1 MNALKKINESLKY
14 TPEWSEKPISWVG
27 HMRFANWLI
36 TEFSPK
42 KIVELGTHSGNSY
55 FCFCQAVKQK
65 NIESKCYA
73 IDTWEGDE
81 HSRGYSEDIY
91 NQVLRHNN
99 NNYSQFSQLL
109 RTRFDEALEKFDD
122 GSINLLHIDGLHT
135 YDAVKHD
142 FESWLPKMAPGGIIL
157 FHDISVLQDGFGAWK
172 LWNELKISYKNR
184 MEFHHS
190 YGLGVIHLS
199 DNTINS
205 PKYFDS
211 TSEENRLIQES
222 FTILGEKDFEDKK
235 REIKLRK
242 IEGEL
247 ASIKKS
253 LGYRITK
260 PFLDIW
266 TLISKK

>member
-1 MNALKKINESLKY
+1 MNTLKEINDAIKY
-14 TPEWSEKPISWVG
+14 TPNWSEKPISWVG

-36 TEFSPK
+36 SEYSPK

-65 NIESKCYA
+65 HIESKCYA

-81 HSRGYSEDIY
+81 HSRGYSEEIY
-91 NQVLRHNN
+91 NHVLSYNDK
-99 NNYSQFSQLL
+99 NYSQFSQLL
-109 RTRFDEALEKFDD
+109 RNKFDDAREKFED

-135 YDAVKHD
+135 YEAVKHD
-142 FESWLPKMAPGGIIL
+142 YETWLPKMAPGGIML
-157 FHDISVLQDGFGAWK
+157 FHDISVLKDGFGVWK
-172 LWNELKISYKNR
+172 LWKELKISYKNR
-184 MEFHHS
+184 MEFQHS
-190 YGLGVIHLS
+190 YGLGVILLP
-199 DNTINS
+199 DNKLNI

-211 TSEENRLIQES
+211 TSEENKLIQAY

-235 REIKLRK
+235 LEIKLRK

-253 LGYRITK
+253 LVYRITK

-266 TLISKK
+266 TLISKT

>member
-1 MNALKKINESLKY
+1 VQRYNA
-14 TPEWSEKPISWVG
+14 
-27 HMRFANWLI
+27 
-36 TEFSPK
+36 
-42 KIVELGTHSGNSY
+42 
-55 FCFCQAVKQK
+55 
-65 NIESKCYA
+65 
-73 IDTWEGDE
+73 D
-81 HSRGYSEDIY
+81 
-91 NQVLRHNN
+91 
-99 NNYSQFSQLL
+99 NYSNFSKLL
-109 RTRFDEALEKFDD
+109 RMKFDEALNHIEDNSVD
-122 GSINLLHIDGLHT
+122 LLHIDGLHT

-157 FHDISVLQDGFGAWK
+157 FHDISVLQDGFGVWK

>member
-1 MNALKKINESLKY
+1 
-14 TPEWSEKPISWVG
+14 
-27 HMRFANWLI
+27 MRFANWLVEMYAP
-36 TEFSPK
+36 TR
-42 KIVELGTHSGNSY
+42 IVELGTHSGNSY
-55 FCFCQAVKQK
+55 FCFCQVVKEK
-65 NIESKCYA
+65 NIKSECFA
-73 IDTWEGDE
+73 VDTWEGDE
-81 HSRGYSEDIY
+81 HSHSYSEEIFQLVQRY
-91 NQVLRHNN
+91 NAD
-99 NNYSQFSQLL
+99 NYSNFSKLL
-109 RTRFDEALEKFDD
+109 RMKFDEALNHIEDNSVD
-122 GSINLLHIDGLHT
+122 LLHIDGLHT

-157 FHDISVLQDGFGAWK
+157 FHDISVLQDGFGVWK